1 MQAMCMWGV
10 CVCVYVGG
18 KQKELR
24 KWNFSHLKK
33 KKKQHKAQMQ
43 HFSYLMYTVNWT
55 GDSQISEPQPS
66 QVSHYTMW
74 LFLLNSAIQQKY
86 PGCLH
91 R

>member
-1 MQAMCMWGV
+1 MCV
-10 CVCVYVGG
+10 CVCGG
-18 KQKELR
+18 QTERAVKVKL
-24 KWNFSHLKK
+24 FTFKK
-33 KKKQHKAQMQ
+33 TKQHKAQMQ